1 MTLYWVRIISTSS
14 INSLAILALPLKVSG
29 ASQWYL
35 CGICASPVW
44 WLILGRWKMWEDV
57 GRVVVDWEWIVGKE
71 VNEVEAVIEV
81 GIVVDVL

>member
-1 MTLYWVRIISTSS
+1 
-14 INSLAILALPLKVSG
+14 
-29 ASQWYL
+29 
-35 CGICASPVW
+35 
-44 WLILGRWKMWEDV
+44 MWEDV